1 MAGLI
6 ADGSVVST
14 YTFEGKERVLY
25 FGDSGTSA
33 SSYSALIV
41 IFGCGYVLLA
51 KEVEVF
57 VRPQPHSLSVSHEL
71 GTGVSKISGACQWRS
86 HWLCR
91 DRFETHNCSPPKTVY
106 TYASDVTCSL
116 RATQVVYEVVSKAQP
131 ADPPHVPQ
139 HDQLGRILL

>member
-6 ADGSVVST
+6 VDGSVVST
-14 YTFEGKERVLY
+14 HTFEGKEKVLY
-25 FGDSGTSA
+25 FGNPGTSA

-51 KEVEVF
+51 EEVEVF

-71 GTGVSKISGACQWRS
+71 GTRVSKISGACQWRS

-91 DRFETHNCSPPKTVY
+91 DRFETHNSSPVY

-116 RATQVVYEVVSKAQP
+116 HAIQVVYEVVSEAQP

-139 HDQLGRILL
+139 HVQLGRILL